1 MGKSP
6 GKWIKTVLFGKK
18 SSKSSFSKNAAI
30 EEKVAPS
37 EPYVI
42 SDLPPQTTYRSDENT
57 ELERGISA
65 SLSFDAV
72 SLPANQGAD
81 TEGVVV
87 LNSANNAELIRQDQ
101 AATKAQAAVRGY
113 LARRAFRALKG
124 IIRLQALI
132 RGHLVRRQ
140 AVATWRCMQAII
152 KFQALVRGRKVRL
165 SEVGIEVLKKRR
177 VGEFMQEHVQVDIIA
192 VNPLSMSEKQPVNVF
207 LRKLVTSL
215 PTAMPLSLQ
224 YDRVEPNSVWSW
236 LELWSSSHSWQPIA
250 QPKKSL
256 NSKPKKKQT
265 NKKATE
271 RESGRPKRG
280 VQRVPALNSDSNLV
294 NSSSEYEKP
303 KRNLKKAPTHQTEL
317 VREPSQNEFERINH
331 KPRKVSVSAEDVSEH
346 KTEAVTEKQEMDNS
360 SEKTSDLAV
369 LVSIQPVVEE
379 SPPKELAVDETV
391 EMLHSDQPAVGML
404 HSDQPAVELLSSESG
419 ENVMNSDKIIEEL
432 SSKEDQI
439 KEKPLARRRK
449 SFSAKQEYP
458 ENVSQNTPT
467 LPSYMQ
473 VTESA
478 KAKLKAQGSLK
489 FGEDGAENGFD
500 RRHSLS
506 SPMNG
511 KLSSHSPR
519 VQKPVQG
526 NGKGESKSDRSL
538 QSFRDEKVLQPGWRR

>member
-37 EPYVI
+37 DPYVI

-57 ELERGISA
+57 ELE
-65 SLSFDAV
+65 F
-72 SLPANQGAD
+72 LPGNQGAD
-81 TEGVVV
+81 TEGIVVS
-87 LNSANNAELIRQDQ
+87 NSANNAEIIRQEQ

-113 LARRAFRALKG
+113 LARRAFQALKG

-140 AVATWRCMQAII
+140 AVATWRCMQAVI
-152 KFQALVRGRKVRL
+152 KLQALARGRKVRL

-177 VGEFMQEHVQVDIIA
+177 LGESMEREQVDIIA
-192 VNPLSMSEKQPVNVF
+192 VNALSMSEKQPTNAF
-207 LRKLVTSL
+207 LRKLVASL

-224 YDRVEPNSVWSW
+224 YDRVEPNSVWNW
-236 LELWSSSHSWQPIA
+236 LELWSSSHSWEPLA

-256 NSKPKKKQT
+256 NTKHKKRQT
-265 NKKATE
+265 NKKSTE

-280 VQRVPALNSDSNLV
+280 VQRVPALNSDSNLL
-294 NSSSEYEKP
+294 NSSSEYVKP

-317 VREPSQNEFERINH
+317 VREHSQNEVERVKH
-331 KPRKVSVSAEDVSEH
+331 KTRKVSVSAEDVSDH
-346 KTEAVTEKQEMDNS
+346 KTEAVTEKQELDNS
-360 SEKTSDLAV
+360 SEKTSDLTV
-369 LVSIQPVVEE
+369 VVSAQPVVVE
-379 SPPKELAVDETV
+379 PAPKELEVDETV
-391 EMLHSDQPAVGML
+391 EMSQIDL
-404 HSDQPAVELLSSESG
+404 PAVEVLSSESG
-419 ENVMNSDKIIEEL
+419 DKVMISDKIIEEL

-439 KEKPLARRRK
+439 MEKPIANGDKIIEELSSKEDQITEKPMAGRRK

-478 KAKLKAQGSLK
+478 KAKLRAQGSPK
-489 FGEDGAENGFD
+489 FGEDGAETGFD
-500 RRHSLS
+500 RRHSLP

-511 KLSSHSPR
+511 KLSSLSPR
-519 VQKPVQG
+519 VQKPVQA
-526 NGKGESKSDRSL
+526 NGKGGSRIDRSL
-538 QSFRDEKVLQPGWRR
+538 LSSRDEKVLQPGWKR

>member
-37 EPYVI
+37 DPYVI

-57 ELERGISA
+57 ELE
-65 SLSFDAV
+65 F
-72 SLPANQGAD
+72 LPGNQGAD
-81 TEGVVV
+81 TEGIVVS
-87 LNSANNAELIRQDQ
+87 NSANNAEIIRQEQ

-113 LARRAFRALKG
+113 LARRAFQALKG

-140 AVATWRCMQAII
+140 AVATWRCMQAVI
-152 KFQALVRGRKVRL
+152 KLQALARGRKVRL

-177 VGEFMQEHVQVDIIA
+177 LGESMQEREQVDIIA
-192 VNPLSMSEKQPVNVF
+192 VNALSMSEKQPTNAF
-207 LRKLVTSL
+207 LRKLVASL

-224 YDRVEPNSVWSW
+224 YDRVEPNSVWNW
-236 LELWSSSHSWQPIA
+236 LELWSSSHSWEPLA

-256 NSKPKKKQT
+256 NTKHKKRQT
-265 NKKATE
+265 NKKSTE

-280 VQRVPALNSDSNLV
+280 VQRVPALNSDSNLL
-294 NSSSEYEKP
+294 NSSSEYVKP

-317 VREPSQNEFERINH
+317 VREHSQNEVERVKH
-331 KPRKVSVSAEDVSEH
+331 KTRKVSVSAEDVSDH
-346 KTEAVTEKQEMDNS
+346 KTEAVTEKQELDNS
-360 SEKTSDLAV
+360 SEKTSDLTV
-369 LVSIQPVVEE
+369 VVSAQPVVVE
-379 SPPKELAVDETV
+379 PAPKELEVDETV
-391 EMLHSDQPAVGML
+391 EMSQIDL
-404 HSDQPAVELLSSESG
+404 PAVEVLSSESG
-419 ENVMNSDKIIEEL
+419 DKVMISDKIIEEL

-439 KEKPLARRRK
+439 MEKPIANGDKIIEELSSKEDQITEKPMAGRRK

-478 KAKLKAQGSLK
+478 KAKLRAQGSPK
-489 FGEDGAENGFD
+489 FGEDGAETGFD
-500 RRHSLS
+500 RRHSLP

-511 KLSSHSPR
+511 KLSSLSPR
-519 VQKPVQG
+519 VQKPVQA
-526 NGKGESKSDRSL
+526 NGKGGSRIDRSL
-538 QSFRDEKVLQPGWRR
+538 LSSRDEKVLQPGWKR

>member
-1 MGKSP
+1 MMGKSP

-177 VGEFMQEHVQVDIIA
+177 VGEFREHVQVDIIA
-192 VNPLSMSEKQPVNVF
+192 INPLSMSEKQPVNVF

-224 YDRVEPNSVWSW
+224 YDRVEPNSVWNW
-236 LELWSSSHSWQPIA
+236 LELWSSSHSLQPIA

-280 VQRVPALNSDSNLV
+280 VQRVPALNSDSNSV

-317 VREPSQNEFERINH
+317 VREHSQNEFERINH
-331 KPRKVSVSAEDVSEH
+331 KPRKVSVSAEDVSDH

-369 LVSIQPVVEE
+369 LVSIQAVVEE

-391 EMLHSDQPAVGML
+391 EMLHSDQPVVEML
-404 HSDQPAVELLSSESG
+404 HSDQPAVELLSSENG

-439 KEKPLARRRK
+439 EEKPLARRRK
-449 SFSAKQEYP
+449 SFSAKQDYP

-489 FGEDGAENGFD
+489 FGEDGAENVFD

-511 KLSSHSPR
+511 KLSSHSPQ
-519 VQKPVQG
+519 VQKPVQA
-526 NGKGESKSDRSL
+526 NGKGGSKSDRSL